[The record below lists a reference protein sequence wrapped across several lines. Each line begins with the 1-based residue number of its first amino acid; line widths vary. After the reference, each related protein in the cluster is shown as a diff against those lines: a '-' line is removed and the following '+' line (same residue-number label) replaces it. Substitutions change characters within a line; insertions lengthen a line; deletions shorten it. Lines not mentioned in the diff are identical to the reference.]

1 MLNALRDSSKK
12 GFLKYI
18 LLGFLVM
25 AGGGL
30 VMMDVGGFFTGAT
43 LGSNNVAKGG
53 GITITAPEFDRT
65 VRRVLARQGIG
76 PQEAYK
82 LGMINQI
89 LASDI
94 QQRLMT
100 QQAHKMGIRIG
111 DDVIKEQIAK
121 LAESIAAGTGNK
133 KDALQQLLRQ
143 QGISEAEFVES
154 IRSEIGNA
162 LLRNAFLTGGATVPD
177 ALIRDMYKYEF
188 QTRSAQAIV
197 LKTDSVTGIDQPTDE
212 NLKKYYEANK
222 AEFAIPETRTF
233 TLATLNAE
241 MIKKDIVITDEDT
254 QAAYNDSIASFTKPE
269 RRKVQQAVIA
279 DGAQAEKIAAAVKD
293 GKPLKDAVTS
303 VTGNTK
309 AYLGEDDYQQSGLL
323 EEVAGPVFSAKD
335 GDVVGPVQTA
345 LGYHVM
351 VLVKALPPETVPFAD
366 VKKQIKDQLLQSR
379 LQDDMLA
386 AANSIDDRLAGGEP
400 LENIVAEMGLTTE
413 KIGPVRVNGM
423 DETGKDKLAAYESD
437 KDQILESAFT
447 VDTGES
453 APLVETADGRF
464 IAVRVDALSALSEK
478 PFDDVR
484 ETLRKRWI
492 REQKDLTNR
501 ARATDAMKKIEDG
514 KPLADIARDMNARVE
529 NFNGLKRT
537 SDAPSTLGPVAM
549 AKIFT
554 GDIGS
559 TFMAETDSGLI
570 VAKITDVK
578 LGDAENASRTDLETL
593 KNGEKRRQAEEILGS
608 FVNDIAMRS
617 DVEINQRLLEA
628 MYAEPA
634 AGQ

>member
-30 VMMDVGGFFTGAT
+30 VMMDVGGFFNGAT
-43 LGSNNVAKGG
+43 MGSSNVAKGG

-121 LAESIAAGTGNK
+121 LADSIAAGTGNK

-143 QGISEAEFVES
+143 QGISEGEFVES

-162 LLRNAFLTGGATVPD
+162 LLRNAFLTGGATVSD
-177 ALIRDMYKYEF
+177 SLIRDLYKYEF
-188 QTRSAQAIV
+188 QTRTAQAIV
-197 LKTDSVTGIDQPTDE
+197 LKTDSVTGIDQPTDQ

-241 MIKKDIVITDEDT
+241 MIKKDIVITDEDL

-269 RRKVQQAVIA
+269 RRKVGQAVMA

-293 GKPLKDAVTS
+293 GKSLKDAVTS
-303 VTGNTK
+303 VTGNAK

-323 EEVAGPVFSAKD
+323 EEVAGPVFAAKD
-335 GDVVGPVQTA
+335 GDVVGPIQTA

-423 DETGKDKLAAYESD
+423 DENGKDKLAAYETD
-437 KDQILESAFT
+437 KDQILESAFS

-453 APLVETADGRF
+453 APLVETADGHF

-492 REQKDLTNR
+492 REQKDLSNR

-529 NFNGLKRT
+529 SFANLKRT
-537 SDAPSTLGPVAM
+537 QDAPSNLGPVAM

-559 TFMAETDSGLI
+559 TFMAETPDGLI
-570 VAKITDVK
+570 VAKVTGVK
-578 LGDAENASRTDLETL
+578 LGDSENASRTDLETL

-608 FVNDIAMRS
+608 FVNDIALRS
-617 DVEINQRLLEA
+617 DVEINQRLLES
-628 MYAEPA
+628 MYAQAPA
-634 AGQ
+634 TN